1 MSRYTAGPT
10 LLTPTAAAQVQ
21 LDVTGISFATWGD
34 WTEYIASTA
43 NPTTLLGIS
52 AHTNGGGGVSAEIA
66 FGLGAAGN
74 EVEIGKFA
82 YHIISGGNGGPQT
95 YTLQVPISGIEAGQ
109 RLCLRQ
115 RQDTGTGV
123 FVVLHYA
130 EDFDSDYCLDYDVSP
145 MNCLPLAS
153 VGTSLTPSST
163 AWANSSWVELTSG
176 LSDAIGIASFM
187 LGGYLAA
194 ANDTEYEFDI
204 GTGAA
209 RSETVIWTQ
218 PGVNLDGVT
227 RREPPVDALSSLR
240 YVPSNTRIA
249 VRLRKQGTST
259 TAWTFKMNYY
269 GPIHLQ
275 ATGTMFPF
283 WGDHTHIGGGMMPF
297 MG

>member
-1 MSRYTAGPT
+1 
-10 LLTPTAAAQVQ
+10 
-21 LDVTGISFATWGD
+21 
-34 WTEYIASTA
+34 
-43 NPTTLLGIS
+43 
-52 AHTNGGGGVSAEIA
+52 
-66 FGLGAAGN
+66 
-74 EVEIGKFA
+74 
-82 YHIISGGNGGPQT
+82 
-95 YTLQVPISGIEAGQ
+95 
-109 RLCLRQ
+109 
-115 RQDTGTGV
+115 
-123 FVVLHYA
+123 
-130 EDFDSDYCLDYDVSP
+130 
-145 MNCLPLAS
+145 
-153 VGTSLTPSST
+153 
-163 AWANSSWVELTSG
+163 
-176 LSDAIGIASFM
+176 M

-209 RSETVIWTQ
+209 SSETVIWTQ